1 MQKRV
6 DSEFKFMFSTG
17 LWNKICDFIKDSI
30 QKMKNGLIRLFDYA
44 TGTKKKKYSL
54 VAVCL
59 IIVVVVIGF
68 TVSLWLTSDN
78 TGTR

>member
-1 MQKRV
+1 
-6 DSEFKFMFSTG
+6 
-17 LWNKICDFIKDSI
+17 
-30 QKMKNGLIRLFDYA
+30 MKNGLIRLFDYA

-59 IIVVVVIGF
+59 IIVVVIIGF